1 MTKRAAEIHYTDAIA
16 TEICERLGDGE
27 TLSEIC
33 EDDHMPTRRAVF
45 YWVDD
50 RPEFA
55 GMYATARIR
64 QAECHYDKLV
74 RAAETAKGLTD
85 NAAVQAYRLFIDTL
99 KWACSRLR
107 PEVYAE
113 RTSKTVVL
121 DVGSGYAALLEQI
134 DERKRFEALT
144 INGMA
149 TEVQNTDSASLPRAP
164 EPSEEAVSVDS
175 GSPPHASDAT
185 GGPGREA
192 NGGDRFP
199 CSETHTAQK
208 SPEKKS
214 PENSTDEGD

>member
-1 MTKRAAEIHYTDAIA
+1 MTERAPDVHFSDDIAI
-16 TEICERLGDGE
+16 EICERLGNGE
-27 TLSEIC
+27 TLSAIC

-85 NAAVQAYRLFIDTL
+85 NAAVQAYRLYIDTA
-99 KWACSRLR
+99 KWAASRLR

-113 RTSKTVVL
+113 RTSKTVLL

-134 DERKRFEALT
+134 DERKRLEALT

-164 EPSEEAVSVDS
+164 EPSGDAVSVDT
-175 GSPPHASDAT
+175 GSAPQPPAEYTD
-185 GGPGREA
+185 RERR
-192 NGGDRFP
+192 D
-199 CSETHTAQK
+199 
-208 SPEKKS
+208 
-214 PENSTDEGD
+214 D